1 MGKDIRI
8 RITAAENGGLVLY
21 PMADT
26 PPSVKSGEIAR
37 LPPLYIVPKVD
48 PKLLGET
55 ILALM
60 ATKAMVP
67 EDMDIDI
74 DSLL

>member
-21 PMADT
+21 PIGVAAAPRRDAEVT
-26 PPSVKSGEIAR
+26 PP
-37 LPPLYIVPKVD
+37 PQLYIVPKVD

-67 EDMDIDI
+67 EDMDIEGVDF
-74 DSLL
+74 

>member
-21 PMADT
+21 PTADT
-26 PPSVKSGEIAR
+26 PPVKSGEIAR
-37 LPPLYIVPKVD
+37 LPPPYIVPKVD